1 MTEQMTREQMTEA
14 VSEMVQERIDQMI
27 RERMTAIIDEVTHE
41 HVAKIVAD
49 AHDKELAETT
59 GTTVR

>member
-1 MTEQMTREQMTEA
+1 MTEQMTHEQMTEV

-27 RERMTAIIDEVTHE
+27 RERMTAIVDEVTHE

-49 AHDKELAETT
+49 ARAKELA
-59 GTTVR
+59 